1 MAEKD
6 AFTALMLIDGELTA
20 AGDGGWMES
29 LNPADE
35 SVVGRFP
42 AATASDVVRSIDAA
56 ERAFPAWAATPVRAR
71 GQALREIAARMRARA
86 DDILRLE
93 VMDTGNT
100 ITKMRRDVESA
111 ANALEFY
118 AGLGT
123 ELKGE
128 TVPASVDNLHLTFH
142 EPYGV
147 VGRIVPF
154 NHPIKFA
161 ANALAAPLMAGNAVV
176 VKTPEQSPLSA
187 GILAEIC
194 RDVLPP
200 GVANIVSGNGN
211 PVGDAIVRDPRVKRI
226 GFTGSVATGM
236 AIQRAAAESA
246 VKAVSLELGGKNPL
260 IAFPDVDPDV
270 IADAAVA
277 GMNFAWQGQSCGSMS
292 RLLLHETLYR
302 PVIERIVA
310 RVEALRIGD
319 PLDPSSE
326 MGPINSL
333 RHYERVKAAIAS
345 GVKDGARLVTG
356 GKRPKGA
363 GFERGYWLEP
373 TVFAD
378 VDPSMGI
385 GREEIFGPVLS
396 VFRWKTEEEAVRLAN
411 STSYGLAASIWTND
425 YGAALRTLRAVKSGY
440 VWVNGVSGHFYGTPF
455 GGMRNSGIGRE
466 EGLGEL
472 MSYTETKTVH
482 LMPPKPAA

>member
-1 MAEKD
+1 MAEEEKP
-6 AFTALMLIDGELTA
+6 AALMLIDGELTA
-20 AGDGGWMES
+20 AGDGAWMES

-42 AATASDVVRSIDAA
+42 AATASDVARAVDAA
-56 ERAFPAWAATPVRAR
+56 ERAFPAWAAKSARAR

-86 DDILRLE
+86 GEILRLE

-100 ITKMRRDVESA
+100 ITKMRGDVESA

-128 TVPASVDNLHLTFH
+128 TVPASTDNLHLTLH

-187 GILAEIC
+187 GLLAEIC

-226 GFTGSVATGM
+226 GFTGLVATGM
-236 AIQRAAAESA
+236 TIQRAAAESA

-260 IAFPDVDPDV
+260 IAFPDVHPDV

-292 RLLLHETLYR
+292 RLLLHETHYR

-310 RVEALRIGD
+310 TCTSRSR
-319 PLDPSSE
+319 
-326 MGPINSL
+326 
-333 RHYERVKAAIAS
+333 
-345 GVKDGARLVTG
+345 TG
-356 GKRPKGA
+356 GSRTCA
-363 GFERGYWLEP
+363 GNSEFC
-373 TVFAD
+373 
-378 VDPSMGI
+378 
-385 GREEIFGPVLS
+385 
-396 VFRWKTEEEAVRLAN
+396 AVA
-411 STSYGLAASIWTND
+411 
-425 YGAALRTLRAVKSGY
+425 
-440 VWVNGVSGHFYGTPF
+440 
-455 GGMRNSGIGRE
+455 MRNG
-466 EGLGEL
+466 
-472 MSYTETKTVH
+472 
-482 LMPPKPAA
+482 